1 MRVFKRDQHELATLP
16 LTVAVV
22 VLIVTPM
29 VLEAPNSLAPL
40 AAVVVAVGCAGA
52 LLGGQGG
59 RWIAQAVSWTGLLV
73 SGLWLFLASNGF
85 GKGTPWWDDVIEA
98 SILAAAFLVAALL
111 LWNPRRVT
119 PGP

>member
-1 MRVFKRDQHELATLP
+1 MGAARRPARSLPAVPVAEDARPEPGEIAMRVFKRDQHELATLP

-40 AAVVVAVGCAGA
+40 ATVVVAVGCVGA

-59 RWIAQAVSWTGLLV
+59 R
-73 SGLWLFLASNGF
+73 
-85 GKGTPWWDDVIEA
+85 
-98 SILAAAFLVAALL
+98 
-111 LWNPRRVT
+111 
-119 PGP
+119 